1 MIRSSAAGK
10 PACAGANA
18 RSPEPPRN
26 PTPAASPT
34 FGAVRETANQSAADL
49 NYLEAISSYWE
60 ESPGLPVNK
69 LEAFTK
75 YVSRQSL
82 TKFIA
87 RYELF
92 QMQLA
97 VNGSIVEVGVHR
109 GASLMAWAHLSS
121 ILEPVNYL
129 RKITGF
135 DTFEGFP
142 ALDPRDGAGSS
153 EHLRKGGF
161 AAGEDA
167 EADLRRAIA
176 LYDANRLMNHIAKVE
191 LVRGDVCS
199 TLPAYLRRNPHLIV
213 SLLHLDADLYA
224 PTKAALELLLPRMP
238 KGAVLVFDELNMN
251 LFPGETMAALETVAI
266 SRLRLRRFSFATSL
280 SYAVIE

>member
-1 MIRSSAAGK
+1 
-10 PACAGANA
+10 
-18 RSPEPPRN
+18 
-26 PTPAASPT
+26 
-34 FGAVRETANQSAADL
+34 
-49 NYLEAISSYWE
+49 
-60 ESPGLPVNK
+60 VNK

-87 RYELF
+87 RCELF

-109 GASLMAWAHLSS
+109 GASLMAWAQLSS

-129 RKITGF
+129 RKIVGF

-142 ALDPRDGAGSS
+142 SIDGRDGAGSS

-167 EADLRRAIA
+167 EPTCGGVA
-176 LYDANRLMNHIAKVE
+176 LYDANRLMSHIGKVE
-191 LVRGDVCS
+191 LVRGDVCA
-199 TLPAYLRRNPHLIV
+199 TLPAYLEKNAHLVV

-224 PTKAALELLLPRMP
+224 PTKSALELLRPRMP
-238 KGAVLVFDELNMN
+238 KGAVLVFDELNLD
-251 LFPGETMAALETVAI
+251 LFPGETLAALETVGI
-266 SRLRLRRFSFATSL
+266 SCLRLRRFPFATSV
-280 SYAVIE
+280 SYAVME